1 MPRRRLHRLSSTFL
15 VVLALLFSQLALASY
30 ICTVVP
36 GASQATMEM
45 PGGEPCEGM
54 DAEQPNLCFQHCS
67 DAPQNFD
74 PLKAPTAGVPA
85 VAQVLLVHL
94 DLDDALD
101 GAHRARSPAEILAPP
116 DPLFLSTLRLR
127 V

>member
-1 MPRRRLHRLSSTFL
+1 MPRRHLHRLSTTFL

-30 ICTVVP
+30 ICAVIP
-36 GASQATMEM
+36 AASQANMEM

-67 DAPQNFD
+67 DAPQNVD
-74 PLKAPTAGVPA
+74 PLKVPTAGVPA
-85 VAQVLLVHL
+85 VAQVAVIHLVLGDTL
-94 DLDDALD
+94 DR
-101 GAHRARSPAEILAPP
+101 AHRARSRPETLAPP